1 MRISEM
7 TQEKVQQFIRAED
20 GDVQEDVLAM
30 AMESAKK
37 YMRSYT
43 GLNDA
48 ELDDTEE
55 MALAFLV
62 LVQDM
67 YDNRTMH
74 PDTKYANSG
83 NKTVQ
88 TILDMHRRNLL

>member
-1 MRISEM
+1 MRISDLTADE
-7 TQEKVQQFIRAED
+7 VQQYIRAED
-20 GDVQEDVLAM
+20 GDVQTEILNMV
-30 AMESAKK
+30 MESAKT

-43 GLNDA
+43 GLSEY
-48 ELDDTEE
+48 ELDDIEE
-55 MALAFLV
+55 MAIAYLV

-74 PDTKYANSG
+74 PDTKYANSE
-83 NKTVQ
+83 NKTIS

>member
-7 TQEKVQQFIRAED
+7 TQEDVQQFIRAED
-20 GDVQEDVLAM
+20 GDLQEDVLAM
-30 AMESAKK
+30 AMESARA

-43 GLNDA
+43 GLDEV
-48 ELDDTEE
+48 ELDEIEE
-55 MALAFLV
+55 MSLAYLV

-74 PDTKYANSG
+74 PDTKYANSS

>member
-7 TQEKVQQFIRAED
+7 TQDKVQQFIRAED
-20 GDVQEDVLAM
+20 GVLQPEILAM
-30 AMESAKK
+30 AMESART

-43 GLNDA
+43 GLELE
-48 ELDDTEE
+48 ELDEIEE

>member
-1 MRISEM
+1 MRISDL
-7 TQEKVQQFIRAED
+7 TVATTKKYIRAED
-20 GDVQEDVLAM
+20 GDVQSEILQL
-30 AMESAKK
+30 AMESARS
-37 YMRSYT
+37 YIRSYT
-43 GLNDA
+43 GLNEH
-48 ELDDTEE
+48 ELDDIEE

-67 YDNRTMH
+67 YDNRAMST
-74 PDTKYANSG
+74 DGKYATP

>member
-20 GDVQEDVLAM
+20 GDLQEDVLTM
-30 AMESAKK
+30 AMESART

-43 GLNDA
+43 GLDEV
-48 ELDDTEE
+48 ELDEIEE
-55 MALAFLV
+55 MSLAYLV

-74 PDTKYANSG
+74 PDTKYANSS

>member
-1 MRISEM
+1 MRISDLTVE
-7 TQEKVQQFIRAED
+7 TTKQFIRAED
-20 GDVQEDVLAM
+20 GDVQPEILSL
-30 AMESAKK
+30 AMESAKT

-43 GLNDA
+43 GLNEL
-48 ELDDTEE
+48 ELDEIEE
-55 MALAFLV
+55 MVLAFLV